1 MLFFKEFSRIR
12 KKMYDVTIFQ
22 TPEFRQKK
30 GYRQVYRT
38 EIEGANHSECLEN
51 VFRKFNIADCI
62 PEDYKGRF
70 ISTGDIVFIDEGR
83 GGQYYY
89 QLKPGGWK
97 NINRIHIR
105 WAFLGMRDD
114 EKGDGKSCRLMKT
127 KRMKEWQEG
136 SSFSYGKLFVIGSF
150 FFFSRKT
157 LFRGRFAQPSRL
169 PAGCGCFSSADS
181 LDFDFFPHFNSPCQ
195 KAIFWR
201 STKQAMACMLCS
213 SSGTA
218 FSAAC
223 FLLFSCSSF
232 LSLSR
237 TFFRESHIMLW
248 FYWE

>member
-105 WAFLGMRDD
+105 
-114 EKGDGKSCRLMKT
+114 
-127 KRMKEWQEG
+127 
-136 SSFSYGKLFVIGSF
+136 
-150 FFFSRKT
+150 
-157 LFRGRFAQPSRL
+157 
-169 PAGCGCFSSADS
+169 
-181 LDFDFFPHFNSPCQ
+181 
-195 KAIFWR
+195 
-201 STKQAMACMLCS
+201 
-213 SSGTA
+213 
-218 FSAAC
+218 
-223 FLLFSCSSF
+223 
-232 LSLSR
+232 
-237 TFFRESHIMLW
+237 
-248 FYWE
+248 